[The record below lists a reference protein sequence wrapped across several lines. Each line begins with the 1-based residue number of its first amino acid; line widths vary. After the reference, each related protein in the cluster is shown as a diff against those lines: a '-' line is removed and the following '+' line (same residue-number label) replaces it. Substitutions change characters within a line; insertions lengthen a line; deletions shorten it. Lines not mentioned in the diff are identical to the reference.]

1 MRMELYKRV
10 FLNFA
15 LVISLS
21 GILGGLLGAVMI
33 NRTTVNEAQR
43 RVSLDLRSGWN
54 VIENELDRLRLV
66 ATVLGGDP
74 QVLSAFSPPESEFT
88 TASLESV
95 RRKCGFDFLSLTDN
109 QGRVLIRTRQ
119 PYARGDYLAN
129 DPFVARALKG
139 QSSAGF
145 AVLDADRLR
154 NEGHDLEERAFMVF
168 EPTPK
173 AKIRAKNS
181 ESSGMVIM
189 ASAPVAD
196 VNGRPLGVIYTGVLL
211 NRNHSL
217 VDKIRSIIFEDQTYN
232 GAQLGNVTIFQWDAR
247 IATNVMLANGHR
259 AIGTRV
265 SQTVYDNV
273 LENALPWY
281 DRAFVVSDWYV
292 TAYDPIRDVEN
303 RVIGILYVG
312 ILAKTYDDIKYSLW
326 EAHAALSA
334 GVALAVFAVSLIF
347 ARRLTGSLTR
357 LADTAGKI
365 AEGHLNLKVLEP
377 PGNDEVRDLTRAFN
391 MMTASLKDRED
402 RLNTANAALEQT
414 NCSLQRLNANYLDML
429 GFVSH
434 ELKNTLGV
442 IYTSARALEIQVG
455 GTLSVQQ
462 ADLVRNIS
470 RSVHAAV
477 DMARK
482 YLDLARI
489 ESAELH
495 VNRQCMDLIQDV
507 VQPIILE
514 MAPTLSRKEMALHT
528 DFPPALPIFADSS
541 LLMTVFRNLFDN
553 AVKYGAE
560 KGEIRIQISHDNSG
574 VGGEVW
580 NRGSGLPVDQL
591 ERIFEKFVRCAPC
604 GDASRGSGLGLYITR
619 EIIAKHGGRIW
630 AESEP
635 GAWMRFCFRLPDINV
650 LQETPVADIG
660 PFSES

>member
-43 RVSLDLRSGWN
+43 RVSLNLRSGWN

-66 ATVLGGDP
+66 STVLGGDP
-74 QVLSAFSPPESEFT
+74 QVLGAFSHPEPEST

-119 PYARGDYLAN
+119 PYGRGDYLSN

-154 NEGHDLEERAFMVF
+154 NEGQDLEERAFMVF

-196 VNGRPLGVIYTGVLL
+196 ANGRPLGVIYAGVLL

-232 GAQLGNVTIFQWDAR
+232 GVQLGNVTIFQWDAR

-292 TAYDPIRDVEN
+292 SAYDPIRDVEN

-326 EAHAALSA
+326 EAHAGLSA

-357 LADTAGKI
+357 LADSAGKI
-365 AEGHLNLKVLEP
+365 AQGHLDLKVSEP

-455 GTLSVQQ
+455 GALSPQQ
-462 ADLVRNIS
+462 TDLVRNIS

-495 VNRQCMDLIQDV
+495 VNRQAMDLIQDV
-507 VQPIILE
+507 IQPIILE
-514 MAPTLSRKEMALHT
+514 MGPTLSRKEMALST
-528 DFPPALPIFADSS
+528 DFPQALPIFADSS
-541 LLMTVFRNLFDN
+541 LLKTVFRNLFDN
-553 AVKYGAE
+553 AIKYGAE

-574 VGGEVW
+574 VSGEVW

-591 ERIFEKFVRCAPC
+591 ERIFEKFIRCDPC
-604 GDASRGSGLGLYITR
+604 GDTSRGSGLGLYITR

-635 GAWMRFCFRLPDINV
+635 GAWMRFCFRLPVINV
-650 LQETPVADIG
+650 SAGDIQAL
-660 PFSES
+660 E

>member
-1 MRMELYKRV
+1 MRMELYKRI

-21 GILGGLLGAVMI
+21 GILGGLLGVVMI
-33 NRTTVNEAQR
+33 NRTTMNEAQR
-43 RVSLDLRSGWN
+43 RISLDLRSGWN
-54 VIENELDRLRLV
+54 VIENELDKLRLV
-66 ATVLGGDP
+66 AMVLGGDP
-74 QVLSAFSPPESEFT
+74 LVLSMFSSIESEST
-88 TASLESV
+88 IPSLESV

-119 PYARGDYLAN
+119 PYIRGDYLSN
-129 DPFVARALKG
+129 DPFISRALKG
-139 QSSAGF
+139 QFSAGF
-145 AVLDADRLR
+145 AILDADRLR
-154 NEGHDLEERAFMVF
+154 TEGNDLEERAFMVF

-181 ESSGMVIM
+181 ETAGMVIM
-189 ASAPVAD
+189 ASGPVAD
-196 VNGRPLGVIYTGVLL
+196 GNGKPLGVICAGVLL
-211 NRNHSL
+211 NRNYSL
-217 VDKIRSIIFEDQTYN
+217 VDKIRSIIFEDQTYH
-232 GAQLGNVTIFQWDAR
+232 GVQLGNVTIFQWDAR

-273 LENALPWY
+273 LENGLSWY
-281 DRAFVVSDWYV
+281 DRAFVVNDWYV
-292 TAYDPIRDVEN
+292 SAYDPILDIEN

-312 ILAKTYDDIKYSLW
+312 VLAKTYDDIKYSLW
-326 EAHAALSA
+326 KAHAALSI
-334 GVALAVFAVSLIF
+334 GVALAVFAVSLLF

-365 AEGHLNLKVLEP
+365 AEGQLNLKVAEP

-391 MMTASLKDRED
+391 LMTTSLKDRED

-414 NCSLQRLNANYLDML
+414 NRSLQHLNSNYLDML

-455 GTLSVQQ
+455 GTLSTQQ
-462 ADLVRNIS
+462 DDLVRNIS
-470 RSVHAAV
+470 RNVHAAV

-489 ESAELH
+489 ESAELQI
-495 VNRQCMDLIQDV
+495 NRQPMDLIQDV
-507 VQPIILE
+507 IYPIIQE
-514 MAPTLSRKEMALHT
+514 MSPILSRKAMVLHT
-528 DFPPALPIFADSS
+528 DFPQAMPIFADPS
-541 LLMTVFRNLFDN
+541 LLKTVFRNLFDN
-553 AVKYGAE
+553 AVNYGE
-560 KGEIRIQISHDNSG
+560 DQGEVRIQILHDDVG
-574 VGGEVW
+574 VSAEVW
-580 NRGSGLPVDQL
+580 NRGKGLPVDQL
-591 ERIFEKFVRCAPC
+591 EKIFEKFVRFDPC
-604 GDASRGSGLGLYITR
+604 GDASRGSGLGLFITR

-635 GAWMRFCFRLPDINV
+635 GAWMRFCFRLPDSTMS
-650 LQETPVADIG
+650 QESSAPA
-660 PFSES
+660 

>member
-15 LVISLS
+15 LVICLS

-43 RVSLDLRSGWN
+43 RVSLNLRSGWN
-54 VIENELDRLRLV
+54 VIENELDRLRLA

-74 QVLSAFSPPESEFT
+74 QVLSAFSPPEPEST

-119 PYARGDYLAN
+119 PYVRGDYLSN

-139 QSSAGF
+139 QSIAGF

-181 ESSGMVIM
+181 ESAGMVIM

-196 VNGRPLGVIYTGVLL
+196 VNGRPLGVIYAGVLL

-232 GAQLGNVTIFQWDAR
+232 GVQLGNVTIFQWDAR
-247 IATNVMLANGHR
+247 IATNVMLTNGHR

-265 SQTVYDNV
+265 SQTVYDNG

-326 EAHAALSA
+326 EAHAALST

-357 LADTAGKI
+357 LADSAGKI
-365 AEGHLNLKVLEP
+365 AQGDLNLKVPEP

-455 GTLSVQQ
+455 GALSVQQ
-462 ADLVRNIS
+462 TDLVRNIS

-482 YLDLARI
+482 YLDLSRI

-495 VNRQCMDLIQDV
+495 VNRQSMDLIQDV
-507 VQPIILE
+507 IHPIIQE

-528 DFPPALPIFADSS
+528 EFPQALPIFADSS

-560 KGEIRIQISHDNSG
+560 KGEIRIQVSHDNSG
-574 VGGEVW
+574 VSGEVW
-580 NRGSGLPVDQL
+580 NRGNGLPVDQL
-591 ERIFEKFVRCAPC
+591 ERIFEKFVRFDPC

-635 GAWMRFCFRLPDINV
+635 GVWMRFCFRLPDINV
-650 LQETPVADIG
+650 LQET
-660 PFSES
+660 SRR

>member
-21 GILGGLLGAVMI
+21 GILGGILGVVMI

-54 VIENELDRLRLV
+54 VIENELDKLRLV

-74 QVLSAFSPPESEFT
+74 QVLRAFSPPEPESM

-119 PYARGDYLAN
+119 PYVRGDYLSN

-139 QSSAGF
+139 QLSAGF
-145 AVLDADRLR
+145 AILDADRLR
-154 NEGHDLEERAFMVF
+154 NEGNDLEERAFMVF

-181 ESSGMVIM
+181 ESAGMVIM

-196 VNGRPLGVIYTGVLL
+196 VNGRSLGVIYAGMLL

-217 VDKIRSIIFEDQTYN
+217 VDKIRSIIFEDQTYD
-232 GAQLGNVTIFQWDAR
+232 GVQLGSVTIFQWDAR
-247 IATNVMLANGHR
+247 IATNVMLANGQR

-273 LENALPWY
+273 LENALSWY
-281 DRAFVVSDWYV
+281 DRAFVVNDWYV
-292 TAYDPIRDVEN
+292 SAYDPISDVEN

-312 ILAKTYDDIKYSLW
+312 VLAKTYDDIKYNLW
-326 EAHAALSA
+326 KAHAALSI
-334 GVALAVFAVSLIF
+334 GVALAVFALSLIF

-365 AEGHLNLKVLEP
+365 AEGHLNLKVPEP

-391 MMTASLKDRED
+391 LMTASLKDRED
-402 RLNTANAALEQT
+402 RLNTANAALDQT
-414 NCSLQRLNANYLDML
+414 NCSLQCLNANYLDML

-455 GTLSVQQ
+455 GELSVQQ
-462 ADLVRNIS
+462 TDLVHNIS
-470 RSVHAAV
+470 RSIHAAV
-477 DMARK
+477 DMVRK

-495 VNRQCMDLIQDV
+495 INRQSMDLIQDV
-507 VQPIILE
+507 IHPIIQE
-514 MAPTLSRKEMALHT
+514 MTPTLSRKGMVLHT
-528 DFPPALPIFADSS
+528 DYPQALPIFADPS
-541 LLMTVFRNLFDN
+541 LLKTVFRNLFDN

-560 KGEIRIQISHDNSG
+560 PGEVRIQISHDNIG
-574 VGGEVW
+574 VSGEVW
-580 NRGSGLPVDQL
+580 NSGKGLPVDQL
-591 ERIFEKFVRCAPC
+591 ERIFEKFVRCDPG
-604 GDASRGSGLGLYITR
+604 GDTSRGSGLGLFITR

-635 GAWMRFCFRLPDINV
+635 GAWMRFCFRLPDINMP
-650 LQETPVADIG
+650 QEIKAPT
-660 PFSES
+660 

>member
-1 MRMELYKRV
+1 MRMELYKRI

-21 GILGGLLGAVMI
+21 GILGGILGAVMI

-43 RVSLDLRSGWN
+43 RISLDLRSGWN
-54 VIENELDRLRLV
+54 VIENELDKLRLV
-66 ATVLGGDP
+66 LTVLGGDP
-74 QVLSAFSPPESEFT
+74 QVLSAFSPPESKSM

-109 QGRVLIRTRQ
+109 QGRVLIRTMQ
-119 PYARGDYLAN
+119 PYIRGDYLPN
-129 DPFVARALKG
+129 DPFVAQALKG
-139 QSSAGF
+139 QLTAGF
-145 AVLDADRLR
+145 AILDADRLK

-181 ESSGMVIM
+181 ESAGMVIM

-196 VNGRPLGVIYTGVLL
+196 LNGKPLGVIYAGVLL
-211 NRNHSL
+211 NRNHNL

-232 GAQLGNVTIFQWDAR
+232 GVQIGNVTIFQWDAR
-247 IATNVMLANGHR
+247 IATNVMLANGQR

-281 DRAFVVSDWYV
+281 DRAFVVNDWYV
-292 TAYDPIRDVEN
+292 SAYDPIFDVEN

-326 EAHAALSA
+326 KANAALSI

-357 LADTAGKI
+357 LAETAGKI
-365 AEGHLNLKVLEP
+365 AEGHLNLKVPEP

-391 MMTASLKDRED
+391 LMTVSLKDRED
-402 RLNTANAALEQT
+402 RLNTANTALEQT

-442 IYTSARALEIQVG
+442 IYTSARALEIQIG

-462 ADLVRNIS
+462 ADLVHNIS
-470 RSVHAAV
+470 RNVHAAV
-477 DMARK
+477 NMARK

-489 ESAELH
+489 ESAELRI
-495 VNRQCMDLIQDV
+495 NRQSMDLIQDV
-507 VQPIILE
+507 IRPVIQEMTPILAKKG
-514 MAPTLSRKEMALHT
+514 MLLHT
-528 DFPPALPIFADSS
+528 DFPPTLPILADPS
-541 LLMTVFRNLFDN
+541 LLKTVFGNLFDN

-560 KGEIRIQISHDNSG
+560 PGEVRIQISYNDAEVS
-574 VGGEVW
+574 GEVW
-580 NRGSGLPVDQL
+580 NLGEGLPIDQL
-591 ERIFEKFVRCAPC
+591 EKIFEKFVRFDPR
-604 GDASRGSGLGLYITR
+604 GDASRGSGLGLFITR

-635 GAWMRFCFRLPDINV
+635 GVWMRFCFRLPGSN
-650 LQETPVADIG
+650 
-660 PFSES
+660 